1 MINNPYSSCHLGFN
15 AICATVP
22 TKEEYDFSCGEY
34 EELRSFINSALEEYR
49 KFDLSITRAFNAYDF
64 VKIYG
69 VDKGLASFLSDTFAL
84 EEITG
89 IPRNCLSSAPTV
101 VCLEGLG
108 SFIINVVKRIIE
120 FFKKLYE
127 TIMRF
132 LGIKTFR
139 QRRIE
144 KDLDTIK
151 RKVENMSDIE
161 FKGIIKQNIKCNVST
176 MSLVELDRFIE
187 DIGSIYGLLVQHK
200 DTNDIKALVSAT
212 SGMLTQIGFKTVD
225 EYKIVADKGLP
236 YKDFNSNVTLNIEND
251 FGIKD
256 RMDIVSRI
264 HSINEILSTLTDI
277 RRWYPAN
284 LQKYASRAQN
294 IQIDPNDPRTIE
306 LHEESIRKLNEE
318 QKCQAYMCK
327 YIVIYLEFVD
337 TLCARAIATFGTVT
351 K

>member
-1 MINNPYSSCHLGFN
+1 MNEHPYSSCQLGFGS
-15 AICATVP
+15 ICAIVP
-22 TKEEYDFSCGEY
+22 AKEEYDFLCGEY
-34 EELRSFINSALEEYR
+34 EQLHSFINSALEEYR
-49 KFDLSITRAFNAYDF
+49 KLDLEVTRACNAYDF

-89 IPRNCLSSAPTV
+89 IPRTCLSSAPSI

-108 SFIINVVKRIIE
+108 SFIINIVKRIVE

-132 LGIKTFR
+132 LGVKTFR

-144 KDLDTIK
+144 KDLVTIK
-151 RKVENMSDIE
+151 RKIENTSDVE
-161 FKGIIKQNIKCNVST
+161 FKGIVKQNIKCNVPT

-187 DIGSIYGLLVQHK
+187 DVGSIYGLLVQHK
-200 DTNDIKALVSAT
+200 DTSDIKALVSAT
-212 SGMLTQIGFKTVD
+212 SGMLTQIGYKTVD
-225 EYKIVADKGLP
+225 EYKIVIDKGLP
-236 YKDFNSNVTLNIEND
+236 YKDFKANVTLNIEANL
-251 FGIKD
+251 GIKD
-256 RMDIVSRI
+256 RIDITSRI
-264 HSINEILSTLTDI
+264 DSINKILNTLTDV

-306 LHEESIRKLNEE
+306 LHEESIKKLNEE

-337 TLCARAIATFGTVT
+337 TMCARAIATFGTVT